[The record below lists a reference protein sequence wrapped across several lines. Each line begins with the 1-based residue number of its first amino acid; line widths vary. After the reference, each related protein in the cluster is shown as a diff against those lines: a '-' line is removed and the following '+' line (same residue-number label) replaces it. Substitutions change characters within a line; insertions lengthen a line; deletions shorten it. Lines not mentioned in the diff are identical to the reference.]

1 MKMRS
6 TVVLLAVVAMGLCS
20 ITAAAQ
26 SQITLSNSSGGPITF
41 TGDGFGS
48 VAVSI
53 GSSLTGQAFFGS
65 DIGTYTLGTASFNAG
80 PVAANLFPTS
90 GTEAFSFSA
99 ADGDAL
105 TGTVT
110 WNVIQDNTSTP
121 KFFGTLNITTVAAGS
136 DAAFTSNFSAGGANE
151 IDFITTALS
160 AGPTLDNVANLALT
174 ATAGVQSGAVLA
186 PEPGSMLLLGSGLLS
201 VAGYLRRRILPV

>member
-1 MKMRS
+1 MKQRIM
-6 TVVLLAVVAMGLCS
+6 VVMLAVVAIGLCS
-20 ITAAAQ
+20 MTAAAQ

-41 TGDGFGS
+41 TGDGAGS
-48 VAVSI
+48 VSVSVT
-53 GSSLTGQAFFGS
+53 SDLTGQAFFGS

-110 WNVIQDNTSTP
+110 WNVIQDNTATP
-121 KFFGTLNITTVAAGS
+121 KFFGTLNITTVAAG
-136 DAAFTSNFSAGGANE
+136 DAAFASTFSAGGANE
-151 IDFITTALS
+151 IDFITTPLS
-160 AGPTLDNVANLALT
+160 AGPTLDNVANFALT

-201 VAGYLRRRILPV
+201 VAGFLRRRLLPV

>member
-1 MKMRS
+1 MKRQIR
-6 TVVLLAVVAMGLCS
+6 VVLLAVLAIGLCS
-20 ITAAAQ
+20 MTAAAQ
-26 SQITLSNSSGGPITF
+26 SQITLSNNSSGSITF
-41 TGDGFGS
+41 QGDGGGS
-48 VAVSI
+48 VAVSTS
-53 GSSLTGQAFFGS
+53 GLSGLAFFGT

-80 PVAANLFPTS
+80 PMAAQLFPTS

-110 WNVIQDNTSTP
+110 WNVIQDNTATP
-121 KFFGTLNITTVAAGS
+121 KFFGTLNITTVAAG
-136 DAAFTSNFSAGGANE
+136 DAAFASTFSAGGANE

-160 AGPTLDNVANLALT
+160 AGPTLDNVANFALT

-201 VAGYLRRRILPV
+201 VAGFLRRRLLPV